1 MRTQRMNSTQ
11 REMRTTIEI
20 EANDG
25 IKESHKENGKGKGK
39 EKKKGRDNEG
49 KGSEKRKGDV
59 KTKTETERENKGILR
74 HIKHHKSMLS
84 LNLTDFTRPENRSEN
99 RK

>member
-1 MRTQRMNSTQ
+1 
-11 REMRTTIEI
+11 MRTTIEI
-20 EANDG
+20 ESNDE
-25 IKESHKENGKGKGK
+25 IKLSHKENGKGKGK
-39 EKKKGRDNEG
+39 EKKKGREMREMEV
-49 KGSEKRKGDV
+49 KREKRDA

-99 RK
+99 RR

>member
-1 MRTQRMNSTQ
+1 M
-11 REMRTTIEI
+11 REMEVKR
-20 EANDG
+20 
-25 IKESHKENGKGKGK
+25 
-39 EKKKGRDNEG
+39 
-49 KGSEKRKGDV
+49 EKRDA

-99 RK
+99 RR

>member
-20 EANDG
+20 ESNDG

-39 EKKKGRDNEG
+39 EKKKGREMR
-49 KGSEKRKGDV
+49 EKEVKREKGDA

-74 HIKHHKSMLS
+74 HMKRHKPL
-84 LNLTDFTRPENRSEN
+84 L
-99 RK
+99 